1 MIKFRLNRFESI
13 KKGMNKQS
21 ENPYLFSSD
30 GITYST
36 NGYYLIGFK
45 KNRLNKWCNC
55 EITNAEWY
63 KKRFYIYINND
74 NEYSYAS
81 NNKLISIALYFHY
94 ILKYKLKEIL
104 GVLGGLYSIIDIII
118 SIIK

>member
-1 MIKFRLNRFESI
+1 MIKFRLNCFQSI
-13 KKGMNKQS
+13 EKGMNTLS
-21 ENPYLFSSD
+21 ENPCFS
-30 GITYST
+30 GNKITYST

-45 KNRLNKWCNC
+45 KNTLNEWRNC

-63 KKRFYIYINND
+63 KNRFHIYINNN
-74 NEYSYAS
+74 NEHSYAS
-81 NNKLISIALYFHY
+81 NNELISIALYFHY

-104 GVLGGLYSIIDIII
+104 GILGGFYSIIDIII

>member
-1 MIKFRLNRFESI
+1 MIKFRLNCFQSI
-13 KKGMNKQS
+13 EKGMNTQS
-21 ENPYLFSSD
+21 ETPFLFSTNE
-30 GITYST
+30 ITYST
-36 NGYYLIGFK
+36 NGYYLNGFK
-45 KNRLNKWCNC
+45 KDTLNEWRNC

-63 KKRFYIYINND
+63 KKRFHIYINNN

-81 NNKLISIALYFHY
+81 NNKLISIVLYFHY